1 MLLLIDSLLAN
12 GGDDALVPLSHSQ
25 HKRNPVI
32 AKAVAV
38 AIFAVAMQPLPLL
51 AQIPAPVKL

>member
-1 MLLLIDSLLAN
+1 MRSF
-12 GGDDALVPLSHSQ
+12 PLSHSQ
-25 HKRNPVI
+25 RRRNPVI

-51 AQIPAPVKL
+51 AQFPAPVKL